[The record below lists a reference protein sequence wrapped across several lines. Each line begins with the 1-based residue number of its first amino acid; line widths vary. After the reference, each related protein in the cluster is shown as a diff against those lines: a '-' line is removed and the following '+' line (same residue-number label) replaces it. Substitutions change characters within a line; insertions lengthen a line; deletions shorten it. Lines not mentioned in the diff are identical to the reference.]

1 VSLKISV
8 LGCGYWGKNHVRNFA
23 ELGFLHSVC
32 DPDNQISEKF
42 AQEYGV
48 PALSFED
55 VLKDPTCA
63 GVVIA
68 TPATLHASLA
78 QRALEAGKHVFV
90 EKPLTLDIAEAQAL
104 CLLARTQQR
113 ILMVGHILQYHK
125 AYLKLKEM
133 VSKGELGKLQ
143 YIYSNR
149 LNLGKIRTEENI
161 WWNVAPHDVSMI
173 LGLVNEL
180 PTKVYA
186 TGATFLSSQIH
197 DIATAHLSFQ
207 NGVEAHIHVSWL
219 HPFKQQMLVVIGD
232 KGMAVFDDCL
242 PWDQK
247 LSFYNSH
254 VVSKQGFLE
263 AIKGEQKFISLETDE
278 PLKRE
283 CLSFIEAI
291 KTGKPPVTDGEE
303 GLRVLQVLTAAQE
316 SMDQQKLVKLNTLQ
330 PQDYF
335 VHESAYVDEGARIGK
350 GTKIWHFSHILKE
363 TEIGE
368 QVIIGQNV
376 MIGPDVKVGNRCK
389 IQNNV
394 SLYKGTILEDG
405 VFCGPS
411 CVFTNVNTPR
421 AEIER
426 KDEFLPTLVKQGATI
441 GANATIVCGNT
452 IGAYSLIA
460 AGAVVTKEVPAHA
473 LMAGVPAR
481 RIGWVSHAGEVLGPE
496 LRCPREGRHYRQID
510 TDTLEEIIDES

>member
-1 VSLKISV
+1 MSLKISV
-8 LGCGYWGKNHVRNFA
+8 LGCGYWGKNHVRNFF

-32 DPDNQISEKF
+32 DPDKQTAEKF
-42 AQEYGV
+42 AQEYKV
-48 PALSFED
+48 PAFSFED
-55 VLKDPTCA
+55 ILKDPSCS
-63 GVVIA
+63 GIVIA
-68 TPATLHASLA
+68 TPAGLHASLA
-78 QRALEAGKHVFV
+78 ERALEAGKHVFV
-90 EKPLTLDIAEAQAL
+90 EKPLTLDIAEAEAL
-104 CLLARTQQR
+104 CLLAHSKQR

-149 LNLGKIRTEENI
+149 LNLGKIRTEENV
-161 WWNVAPHDVSMI
+161 WWNMAPHDVSMV

-180 PTKVYA
+180 PTEVYA
-186 TGATFLSSQIH
+186 TGAAHLNSQLH
-197 DIATAHLSFQ
+197 DIATAHLNFS
-207 NGVEAHIHVSWL
+207 NGVKAHIHVSWL

-247 LSFYNSH
+247 LSFYDSH
-254 VVSKQGFLE
+254 VVSKQNIFE
-263 AIKGEQKFISLETDE
+263 IIKGEQKFVPLENDE

-283 CLSFIEAI
+283 CLSFVEAI
-291 KTGKPPVTDGEE
+291 KTGIPPITDGEE

-316 SMDQQKLVKLNTLQ
+316 SMDQERRIELKKSQS
-330 PQDYF
+330 QDYF
-335 VHESAYVDEGARIGK
+335 AHESAYVDEGAIVGK
-350 GTKIWHFSHILKE
+350 GTKIWHFSHILKD
-363 TEIGE
+363 TKIGE

-376 MIGPDVKVGNRCK
+376 MIGPDVQIGNRCK

-426 KDEFLPTLVKQGATI
+426 KEEFLPTLIKRGATI

-452 IGAYSLIA
+452 LGAYSFIA

-481 RIGWVSHAGEVLGPE
+481 RIGWVSHAGEVLGPD
-496 LRCPREGRHYRQID
+496 LHCPREGRRYRQID
-510 TDTLEEIIDES
+510 IDTLEEIINE

>member
-1 VSLKISV
+1 MVPKIAV

-23 ELGFLHSVC
+23 ELGVLHSVC
-32 DPDNQISEKF
+32 DPNNELAKKF

-48 PALSFED
+48 SAYSFEEI
-55 VLKDPTCA
+55 LNDPTCD
-63 GVVIA
+63 GIVIA
-68 TPATLHASLA
+68 TPAILHASLA
-78 QRALEAGKHVFV
+78 QEALTAGKHVFV
-90 EKPLTLDIAEAQAL
+90 EKPLTLDISEAQDL
-104 CLLARTQQR
+104 CLLAQERQQ

-125 AYLKLKEM
+125 AYLKLKEL
-133 VSKGELGKLQ
+133 VKSGKLGKLQ

-161 WWNVAPHDVSMI
+161 WWNIAPHDVSMI
-173 LGLVNEL
+173 LGIVNEM
-180 PTKVYA
+180 PTTVYA
-186 TGATFLSSQIH
+186 TGATYISSQIY
-197 DIATAHLSFQ
+197 DIATAHINFES
-207 NGVEAHIHVSWL
+207 GVQAHIHVSWL
-219 HPFKQQMLVVIGD
+219 HPFKQQVLVVVGD

-247 LSFYNSH
+247 LAFYDSH
-254 VVSKQGFLE
+254 VVSRQGVLD
-263 AIKGEQKFISLETDE
+263 AIKGEQKFISLEPDE

-283 CLSFIEAI
+283 CLAFIEAI

-303 GLRVLQVLTAAQE
+303 GLRVLQVLTAAQQ
-316 SMDQQKLVKLNTLQ
+316 SMDLQKMVDLKNVQSN
-330 PQDYF
+330 DYF
-335 VHESAYVDEGARIGK
+335 AHESAYVDEGARVGK
-350 GTKIWHFSHILKE
+350 GTKIWHFSHILKD

-368 QVIIGQNV
+368 QVVIGQNV

-394 SLYKGTILEDG
+394 SLYKGTVLEEG

-411 CVFTNVNTPR
+411 SVFTNVNTPR

-426 KDEFLPTLVKQGATI
+426 KDEFLPTVIKRGATI

-460 AGAVVTKEVPAHA
+460 AGAVVTKEVPAHG

-481 RIGWVSHAGEVLGPE
+481 RIGWVSHAGEVLGND
-496 LRCPREGRHYRQID
+496 LKCPREGRRYRQVD
-510 TDTLEEIIDES
+510 EHTLEEI